1 MTPAPSEVPQLSTV
15 KWGQS
20 KIVASLPVHCTL
32 SIAKELVS
40 KVPKWEFLVG
50 VPSGYP
56 NILQRYFLGIAITR
70 QEIKCFTQV
79 NFQFYPKKCLH
90 RNIFGKQ
97 LRIQD
102 VLFTYFEQVVSLFA
116 NFYSNTK
123 SLQLFCAK
131 SSLISTNFHR
141 KANLSNSKSG
151 YYYALLAVISLCEL
165 LANYIKKTQCQV
177 WSGQKC
183 DVLQLALSFDK
194 LCHNATAHQKGL
206 IKKLASAL
214 PADYK
219 CIFCIMV
226 IITDRKSTNKDVPF
240 LGPWA
245 ANQLYFWNMFN
256 QEWTIQNVEFDIFI

>member
-1 MTPAPSEVPQLSTV
+1 MERTPHWKSWQILDQLKSGASAIFFLNFSVSFSSILLRIPEQMTPAPSEVPQLSTV

-97 LRIQD
+97 LRMSDI
-102 VLFTYFEQVVSLFA
+102 LLIFFLL
-116 NFYSNTK
+116 NF
-123 SLQLFCAK
+123 
-131 SSLISTNFHR
+131 
-141 KANLSNSKSG
+141 
-151 YYYALLAVISLCEL
+151 
-165 LANYIKKTQCQV
+165 
-177 WSGQKC
+177 
-183 DVLQLALSFDK
+183 
-194 LCHNATAHQKGL
+194 
-206 IKKLASAL
+206 
-214 PADYK
+214 
-219 CIFCIMV
+219 
-226 IITDRKSTNKDVPF
+226 
-240 LGPWA
+240 
-245 ANQLYFWNMFN
+245 
-256 QEWTIQNVEFDIFI
+256 

>member
-20 KIVASLPVHCTL
+20 KIVASMPVHCTL

-79 NFQFYPKKCLH
+79 NFQFYPKKCVH

-123 SLQLFCAK
+123 SLQSFCAK
-131 SSLISTNFHR
+131 SSLISANFTERVICQIPSLVITTHCCY
-141 KANLSNSKSG
+141 LIIWTSG
-151 YYYALLAVISLCEL
+151 HLHWKDPV
-165 LANYIKKTQCQV
+165 
-177 WSGQKC
+177 SGQVRSGLVKNAMFFKRPFH
-183 DVLQLALSFDK
+183 LAKSVTML
-194 LCHNATAHQKGL
+194 LLT
-206 IKKLASAL
+206 
-214 PADYK
+214 
-219 CIFCIMV
+219 
-226 IITDRKSTNKDVPF
+226 RKD
-240 LGPWA
+240 W
-245 ANQLYFWNMFN
+245 
-256 QEWTIQNVEFDIFI
+256 